1 MLGTQRRDTVRVLVG
16 KYGVRAIGDHTIVI
30 RKHRQLGMEKLPL
43 RSFGTTDEYEGSI
56 PSLVTNKLF
65 ELKINDNIALLK
77 TM

>member
-1 MLGTQRRDTVRVLVG
+1 MAWEHIQRINNNSKWLE
-16 KYGVRAIGDHTIVI
+16 GDHAIVI
-30 RKHRQLGMEKLPL
+30 RKHRKLGMEKLPL